1 MPIRLSQFEMPD
13 AIVKDENLS
22 SVEKALG
29 PNFGRYIAEPF
40 EIGYAR
46 TIGNSLRRVLLSSI
60 EGLAI
65 SAVRIQGAP
74 HEFMAIPGVVEDV
87 TDIILALKKVILRS
101 PADSKNPEPIHIKRE
116 GPCVVTAG
124 DLAVEGS
131 VEVLNPEHPIAT
143 VGPDGKLDLEVYIS
157 SGRGFC
163 PAEWEGGRQQEIGVI
178 PIDRIYSPVSRVNFQ
193 VGHTRVGDR
202 TDYESLVL
210 EVTTDGRVT
219 SDVALKSAAVI
230 LKKQLEVFEKIDN
243 QEVMIAEPET
253 DDDVDIRAELIRKLR
268 MSVNDIE
275 LSVRAANCLN
285 SASINTVGEL
295 VVKTE
300 NDMLKYRNFGKKS
313 LNEIKDKLKELGMR
327 LGMKDELDGR
337 GIRYGIDYAEA
348 TKNKEGD
355 GKGDDKDAE
364 KSDGA
369 DAEKSDDAADEA
381 ADASADE
388 KTDETADTADEK
400 TSEKAAEAPAQ

>member
-1 MPIRLSQFEMPD
+1 MPIRRSQFEMPA
-13 AIVKDENLS
+13 AIAKDENLS
-22 SVEKALG
+22 PAEKALG
-29 PNFGRYIAEPF
+29 ANFGRYTAEPF

-101 PADSKNPEPIHIKRE
+101 PSDSKNPEPIHVKRE
-116 GPCVVTAG
+116 GPCTVTAG
-124 DLAVEGS
+124 DLAVEGA

-143 VGPDGKLDLEVYIS
+143 VGPDGKLDMDVFVS

-178 PIDRIYSPVSRVNFQ
+178 PIDRIYSPVTRVNFQ

-210 EVTTDGRVT
+210 EITTDGRV
-219 SDVALKSAAVI
+219 SADVALKSAAVI

-243 QEVMIAEPET
+243 QEVSIAEPEG
-253 DDDVDIRAELIRKLR
+253 DGDVDIRAELVRKLR

-313 LNEIKDKLKELGMR
+313 LNEIKDKLQELGLR
-327 LGMKDELDGR
+327 LGMKEELDGR
-337 GIRYGIDYAEA
+337 GIRYGVDYAESA
-348 TKNKEGD
+348 KI
-355 GKGDDKDAE
+355 KDAAPA
-364 KSDGA
+364 DGEA
-369 DAEKSDDAADEA
+369 APDEETPADE
-381 ADASADE
+381 DD
-388 KTDETADTADEK
+388 
-400 TSEKAAEAPAQ
+400 KAAEAPAQ

>member
-1 MPIRLSQFEMPD
+1 MPIRRSQFEMPA
-13 AIVKDENLS
+13 AIAKDENLS
-22 SVEKALG
+22 PAEKALG
-29 PNFGRYIAEPF
+29 ANFGRYTAEPF

-101 PADSKNPEPIHIKRE
+101 PSDSKNPEPIHVKRE
-116 GPCVVTAG
+116 GPCTVTAG
-124 DLAVEGS
+124 DLAVEGA

-143 VGPDGKLDLEVYIS
+143 VGPDGKLDMDVFVS

-178 PIDRIYSPVSRVNFQ
+178 PVDRIYSPVTRVNFQ

-210 EVTTDGRVT
+210 EITTDGRV
-219 SDVALKSAAVI
+219 SADVALKSAAVI

-243 QEVMIAEPET
+243 QEVSIAEPEG
-253 DDDVDIRAELIRKLR
+253 DGDVDIRAELVRKLR

-313 LNEIKDKLKELGMR
+313 LNEIKDKLQELGLR
-327 LGMKDELDGR
+327 LGMKEELDGR
-337 GIRYGIDYAEA
+337 GIRYGVDYAESA
-348 TKNKEGD
+348 KI
-355 GKGDDKDAE
+355 KDAAPA
-364 KSDGA
+364 DGEA
-369 DAEKSDDAADEA
+369 APDEETPADE
-381 ADASADE
+381 DD
-388 KTDETADTADEK
+388 
-400 TSEKAAEAPAQ
+400 KAAEAPAQ

>member
-22 SVEKALG
+22 ATEKAMG
-29 PNFGRYIAEPF
+29 ANFGRYTAEPF

-101 PADSKNPEPIHIKRE
+101 PSDAKKLEPIHVKRE

-124 DLAVEGS
+124 DLAVEGA

-143 VGPDGKLDLEVYIS
+143 VGPDGKLDMEVYVS

-210 EVTTDGRVT
+210 EITTDGRVT
-219 SDVALKSAAVI
+219 ADIALKSAAVI
-230 LKKQLEVFEKIDN
+230 LKKQLEVFETIDN
-243 QEVMIAEPET
+243 QEVSIAVPEGNAET
-253 DDDVDIRAELIRKLR
+253 DFRAELIRKLR

-295 VVKTE
+295 VIKTE
-300 NDMLKYRNFGKKS
+300 ADMLKYRNFGKKS
-313 LNEIKDKLKELGMR
+313 LNEIKDKLNELQLR
-327 LGMKDELDGR
+327 LGMKDELDAR
-337 GIRYGIDYAEA
+337 GIRYGVDYAEA
-348 TKNKEGD
+348 AKAKQEEAAAAAAA
-355 GKGDDKDAE
+355 AE
-364 KSDGA
+364 AEA
-369 DAEKSDDAADEA
+369 DAE
-381 ADASADE
+381 
-388 KTDETADTADEK
+388 
-400 TSEKAAEAPAQ
+400 AEAPAEAPADAPAEEKAE

>member
-1 MPIRLSQFEMPD
+1 MPIRLSQVEMPD

-22 SVEKALG
+22 AAEKAMG
-29 PNFGRYIAEPF
+29 ANFGRYTAEPF

-101 PADSKNPEPIHIKRE
+101 PSDAKTLEPIHIKRE
-116 GPCVVTAG
+116 GPCTVTAG
-124 DLAVEGS
+124 DLAVEGA

-143 VGPDGKLDLEVYIS
+143 VGPDGKLDMEVFVT

-163 PAEWEGGRQQEIGVI
+163 PAEWDGGRQQEIGVI

-193 VGHTRVGDR
+193 IGHFRLGER

-219 SDVALKSAAVI
+219 ADIALKSAAVI
-230 LKKQLEVFEKIDN
+230 LKKQLEVFEMIDN
-243 QEVMIAEPET
+243 QEVSIAAPEGNAET
-253 DDDVDIRAELIRKLR
+253 DLRAELIRKLR

-300 NDMLKYRNFGKKS
+300 ADMLKYRNFGKKS
-313 LNEIKDKLKELGMR
+313 LNEIKDKLNELQLH
-327 LGMKDELDGR
+327 LGMKDKLDGL
-337 GIRYGIDYAEA
+337 GIRYGVDYAEA
-348 TKNKEGD
+348 AKAKPEDEKESD
-355 GKGDDKDAE
+355 SDAE
-364 KSDGA
+364 
-369 DAEKSDDAADEA
+369 AE
-381 ADASADE
+381 
-388 KTDETADTADEK
+388 
-400 TSEKAAEAPAQ
+400 EAPAEEKAE

>member
-1 MPIRLSQFEMPD
+1 MPIRLSQFEMPA
-13 AIVKDENLS
+13 AIAKDENLS
-22 SVEKALG
+22 PAEKALG
-29 PNFGRYIAEPF
+29 ANFGRYTAEPF

-101 PADSKNPEPIHIKRE
+101 PSDSKNPEPIHVKRE
-116 GPCVVTAG
+116 GPCTVTAG
-124 DLAVEGS
+124 DLAVEGA

-143 VGPDGKLDLEVYIS
+143 VGPDGKLDMDVFVS

-178 PIDRIYSPVSRVNFQ
+178 PVDRIYSPVTRVNFQ

-210 EVTTDGRVT
+210 EITTDGRV
-219 SDVALKSAAVI
+219 SADVALKSAAVI

-243 QEVMIAEPET
+243 QEVSIAEPEG
-253 DDDVDIRAELIRKLR
+253 DGDVDIRAELVRKLR

-313 LNEIKDKLKELGMR
+313 LNEIKDKLQELGLR
-327 LGMKDELDGR
+327 LGMKEELDGR
-337 GIRYGIDYAEA
+337 GIRYGVDYAESA
-348 TKNKEGD
+348 KI
-355 GKGDDKDAE
+355 KDAAPA
-364 KSDGA
+364 DGEA
-369 DAEKSDDAADEA
+369 APDEETPADE
-381 ADASADE
+381 DD
-388 KTDETADTADEK
+388 
-400 TSEKAAEAPAQ
+400 KAAEAPAQ

>member
-22 SVEKALG
+22 AAEQALG
-29 PNFGRYIAEPF
+29 ANFGRYTAEPF
-40 EIGYAR
+40 EIGYAQ

-101 PADSKNPEPIHIKRE
+101 PSDSKNPEPIHLKRKGSSS
-116 GPCVVTAG
+116 GPVVVTAG

-131 VEVLNPEHPIAT
+131 VEVLNPEHPICT
-143 VGPDGKLDLEVYIS
+143 VGPDGELDMDVYIS

-178 PIDRIYSPVSRVNFQ
+178 PIDRIYSPVTRVNFQ

-202 TDYESLVL
+202 TDYERLVL

-219 SDVALKSAAVI
+219 ADVALKSSAVI

-243 QEVMIAEPET
+243 QEVSITVPENT
-253 DDDVDIRAELIRKLR
+253 DEMDARAELIRKLR

-300 NDMLKYRNFGKKS
+300 ADMLKYRNFGKKS
-313 LNEIKDKLKELGMR
+313 LNEIKDKLKELEMR
-327 LGMKDELDGR
+327 LGMREELDAR
-337 GIRYGIDYAEA
+337 NIRYGVDYAENVKA
-348 TKNKEGD
+348 KQEKAAKEGEEAAD
-355 GKGDDKDAE
+355 GDNASDEDASDEAKTAEESANEAE
-364 KSDGA
+364 KS
-369 DAEKSDDAADEA
+369 AESD
-381 ADASADE
+381 
-388 KTDETADTADEK
+388 K
-400 TSEKAAEAPAQ
+400 